1 MITKLYLK
9 VNAQKNKKD
18 REKQS
23 FLVKYTIKYFLL
35 IFYKFLNGVA

>member
-9 VNAQKNKKD
+9 VNAHKNKKD

-35 IFYKFLNGVA
+35 IFYEILNGSA